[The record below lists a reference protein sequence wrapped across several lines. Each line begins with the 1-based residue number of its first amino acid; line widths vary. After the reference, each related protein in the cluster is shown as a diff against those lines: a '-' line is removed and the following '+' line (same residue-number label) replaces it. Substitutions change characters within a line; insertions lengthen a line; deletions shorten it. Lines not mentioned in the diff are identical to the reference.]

1 MNPHIYEKLFLFIFG
16 KNLSILFIS
25 PYLNQTVKI
34 SQKGSKEHNLKLQIV
49 SFLYQVMC
57 SRGEMLHAQC
67 LLLHVDT
74 VRRSVTPLKG
84 NKRLLTS
91 QVTHGA
97 EGSVPWHL

>member
-16 KNLSILFIS
+16 KHLSILFIS

-34 SQKGSKEHNLKLQIV
+34 SQKGSKEHNLKLRIV
-49 SFLYQVMC
+49 SFLFQVMC
-57 SRGEMLHAQC
+57 SRGEMLHAQS

-74 VRRSVTPLKG
+74 VRSVTDFKG
-84 NKRLLTS
+84 NKCLLTS
-91 QVTHGA
+91 QVTHGE